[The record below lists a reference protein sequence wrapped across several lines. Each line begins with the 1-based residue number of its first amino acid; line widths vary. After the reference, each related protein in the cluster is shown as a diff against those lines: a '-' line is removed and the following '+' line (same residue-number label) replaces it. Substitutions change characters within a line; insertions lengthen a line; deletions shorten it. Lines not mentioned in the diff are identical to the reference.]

1 MSNGRT
7 LDIWS
12 LPKEQTIKEHVS
24 TYAHKCDMLYWNVRN
39 KNLGY
44 PSQEI
49 KDQIESRTLSLNDQI
64 ERGESSVAYFVV
76 KSLYLTLR
84 HQFKLD
90 KSASDFLSQNID
102 EDRLL
107 TKNTIRLIQEL
118 QLCGMQSLD
127 SNLVNLKGAIESADV
142 VKLFYRYWKA
152 K

>member
-1 MSNGRT
+1 
-7 LDIWS
+7 
-12 LPKEQTIKEHVS
+12 
-24 TYAHKCDMLYWNVRN
+24 MLYWNVRN